1 ASVRAR
7 DRAGRAWAS
16 APCWAGAS
24 PGYARQR
31 LRRAMGAAFWPGRKA
46 ALPALRALPA
56 RSANL
61 RSASLHSF
69 RLAVRL
75 GIFSGVEFL
84 ELPQDLV
91 AALDGVIHRLLRLL
105 LAGEHRFHL
114 VALRQHRL
122 HEITEA
128 EPARIVVG
136 RAAGE

>member
-1 ASVRAR
+1 VAI
-7 DRAGRAWAS
+7 
-16 APCWAGAS
+16 
-24 PGYARQR
+24 
-31 LRRAMGAAFWPGRKA
+31 WPGRTA
-46 ALPALRALPA
+46 VPSAPSVLPAI

-61 RSASLHSF
+61 PSF
-69 RLAVRL
+69 RLGGPLSA
-75 GIFSGVEFL
+75 FSGVEFL

-136 RAAGE
+136 RAAGELQYRDLAGRMLLVVAALARQRIGLAGRRHVTGR